1 VSPSSEADS
10 IVVQSPHSSCGT
22 VASRDR
28 WVRVA
33 ATGEPRVWLKL
44 HPDGYPADY
53 VPPSTTALA
62 DFEHSVARNPDGPA
76 IHYLDVTLSFRRVD
90 RASSSLAAAL
100 IDMGVSRGDRVIVQ
114 LQNIPAFPVAVFAC
128 WKAGATVVPLNPMYK
143 ERELS
148 FYCSDSGA
156 KVFITMESCGDEVKK
171 AIRGTDVTR
180 LITASELD
188 YLDPSA
194 VVPSVCQDSRRIAV
208 KGARELT
215 DILRDYES
223 ASVPPSGIGP
233 GDNAYIT
240 YTSGTTGPPKGAMN
254 THGNLSYA
262 CRAYEM
268 AYNLTPDDRVLAMA
282 PFIHVTGSSC
292 LFAAATLVGAPV
304 IIGFRF
310 EAGEILR
317 LIEKWRATYGSGPL
331 TAYIALLNHPDIHVR
346 DLSSLIKPLCG
357 GAPVAP
363 GVAREFEQVTGHYLH
378 NTYGLTE
385 TTSPGIITP
394 RGVRGPVD
402 PETGALSIG
411 FPPPGSIAKV
421 VDVDTGVDLPP
432 GQTGEIIIRGPNIVP
447 GYWQKPEESA
457 HAIRDGWLFTGDVGK
472 MDEDGWFYLI
482 DRKKDLINVS
492 GFKVWPREVE
502 DVLYQHPA
510 VSAACV
516 VGVPDSYRG
525 ETVKAFVTLKRGRE
539 STTPAELIEFC
550 RHNMAAYKYP
560 RQLDIVDDIPKTAS
574 GKMLKRQLREQQ
586 SGAAAPDG

>member
-1 VSPSSEADS
+1 M
-10 IVVQSPHSSCGT
+10 
-22 VASRDR
+22 
-28 WVRVA
+28 A
-33 ATGEPRVWLKL
+33 ATGEPGVWLKL
-44 HPDGYPADY
+44 HPDGYPVAY
-53 VPPSTTALA
+53 VPPRTTGLA
-62 DFEHSVARNPDGPA
+62 DFEDSVARNPDGPA
-76 IHYLDVTLSFRRVD
+76 IHYFDVTLTFREVD

-100 IDMGVSRGDRVIVQ
+100 VEMGVSRGDRIIVQ
-114 LQNIPAFPVAVFAC
+114 LQNIPAFPIAVFAC

-148 FYCSDSGA
+148 FYCRDSGA
-156 KVFITMESCGDEVKK
+156 TVFMTMESCGEEAKK
-171 AIRGTDVTR
+171 AIRDTDVTR

-188 YLDPSA
+188 YLDLSGEL
-194 VVPSVCQDSRRIAV
+194 PSVCKDSRRVAV
-208 KGARELT
+208 EGAKELT
-215 DILRDYES
+215 AILRDYS
-223 ASVPPSGIGP
+223 GASVPPPGIGP
-233 GDNAYIT
+233 EDNAYIT

-262 CRAYEM
+262 CRAFAM
-268 AYNLTPDDRVLAMA
+268 AYNVTSEDRVLAMA

-292 LFAAATLVGAPV
+292 LLAVATLVGAPV
-304 IIGFRF
+304 IAGFRF

-317 LIEKWRATYGSGPL
+317 LIEKWRATYTNGPL

-346 DLSSLIKPLCG
+346 DLSSLHKPLSG

-394 RGVRGPVD
+394 RGTRGPVD
-402 PETGALSIG
+402 QESGALAIG
-411 FPPPGSIAKV
+411 FPPPGSTAKV
-421 VDVDTGVDLPP
+421 VDIETGADLPP
-432 GQTGEIIIRGPNIVP
+432 GQTGEVIIKGPNIVP
-447 GYWQKPEESA
+447 GYWQNPEESA
-457 HAIRDGWLFTGDVGK
+457 KAIRDGWLFTGDVGK

-510 VSAACV
+510 VSSACV
-516 VGVPDSYRG
+516 IGVPDSYRG
-525 ETVKAFVTLKRGRE
+525 ETVKAFVTLKRGCE
-539 STTPAELIEFC
+539 ATTPDELIEFC
-550 RHNMAAYKYP
+550 RQNMAAYKYP
-560 RQLDIVDDIPKTAS
+560 RQLDIVEDIPKTAS

-586 SGAAAPDG
+586 PGAAASNRGL